1 MQKSFIYIDTITK
14 SQITATG
21 TFVTKSSDY
30 LELERGQWQILCI
43 QFVQREEDELG
54 VVTLTPAV
62 LPMSDTYLFVA
73 DSDFEDDNSL
83 MLKSFQSTMPFDE
96 TDPESNRFNIEG
108 DWIDGST
115 ADLSK
120 GQMSIRINSD
130 TEKFATVMG
139 SRKSV
144 TSGLYINIKQY
155 IAGLSNPSNIAWFA
169 FTAVNTV
176 RDWGEPEE
184 LPPQGTVII
193 PFISSYLKN
202 PFEFQFSAD
211 GIEWHDTQVSDD
223 KYYRQRIANINA
235 AWGEPLEM
243 KEGIPGP
250 KGESFKPEA
259 VGLLSERS
267 QYDSANAGFAYL
279 AVDNALIYF
288 RVGTSAGAWSDGV
301 PLALKGDKGGNGS
314 TRYPV
319 TACFGNETY
328 RIVCYLDA
336 AHSMT
341 FAGYIAEPVNKIDLY
356 VVSANPEYTGNIV
369 LAVGAESF
377 TVPVG
382 AAVGKV
388 TLALSTPA
396 TGIISIVRDT
406 AATSD
411 TLSDGTDAITAY
423 VVDWSVQ

>member
-14 SQITATG
+14 SQITSTG

-83 MLKSFQSTMPFDE
+83 MLKSFQSTIPFDE
-96 TDPESNRFNIEG
+96 NDPESNRFNIEG

-139 SRKSV
+139 NRKSV

-202 PFEFQFSAD
+202 PFEFQFSED
-211 GIEWHDTQVSDD
+211 GVDWHDTQADNDV
-223 KYYRQRIANINA
+223 YYRQRIKGINA
-235 AWGEPLEM
+235 AWGATIEM
-243 KEGIPGP
+243 L
-250 KGESFKPEA
+250 KGERGDSFKVDA
-259 VGLLSERS
+259 VGTLEDRAL
-267 QYDSANAGFAYL
+267 YDEEPAGFSYL
-279 AVDNALIYF
+279 ATDTELVYF
-288 RVGTSAGAWSDGV
+288 RVGVVSANWSEGV
-301 PLALKGDKGGNGS
+301 PLGLKGDTGDSGA

-328 RIVCYLDA
+328 QIVCYLDA
-336 AHSMT
+336 AHGMT

-356 VVSANPEYTGNIV
+356 IVSANPEYTGNIV
-369 LAVGAESF
+369 LNVGAESF

-382 AAVGKV
+382 AIVGKV
-388 TLALSTPA
+388 TLNLSTPA
-396 TGIISIVRDT
+396 TGIVSIVRDT
-406 AATSD
+406 ANAGD